1 MFMFGV
7 KPLGS
12 PGDLDFTASL
22 SLALG
27 PRRGRGSRVRA
38 QLVSR
43 LFITKK
49 NCSSLS
55 KQKGAHTT
63 HYSPGTHWAL
73 GRVVTDTLHIH
84 STMRARAAALR
95 ATMVHESTQPVCEF
109 QQPIPGWH
117 TSLASRSVRAGGRAR
132 SSSPASALPILA
144 RTCLQPDDSA
154 AGAWR
159 GKSLC
164 DTHENR
170 DGVFAARSLSA
181 NCEQLAH

>member
-1 MFMFGV
+1 
-7 KPLGS
+7 
-12 PGDLDFTASL
+12 
-22 SLALG
+22 
-27 PRRGRGSRVRA
+27 
-38 QLVSR
+38 
-43 LFITKK
+43 
-49 NCSSLS
+49 
-55 KQKGAHTT
+55 
-63 HYSPGTHWAL
+63 
-73 GRVVTDTLHIH
+73 
-84 STMRARAAALR
+84 MRARAAALR
-95 ATMVHESTQPVCEF
+95 ATMVHETAQPVCEF

-164 DTHENR
+164 DTHEIR
-170 DGVFAARSLSA
+170 DDVFAARSLSA